1 MESDILGKATDIK
14 DWLVNLR
21 RDFHRHPEQSFKE
34 YRTSKIIAQNL
45 INMGIKVDHIGET
58 GIVGI
63 LEGNSKGNV
72 IALRADIDA
81 LSVTEKTGLPFSSE
95 NIGYMH
101 ACGHDFHTSMLLGAA
116 KLLSERKNELK
127 GTVKFLFQP
136 AEELAEGAKQMVQG
150 GALENPD
157 VDYIFGMHVWSD
169 IPVNK
174 VSLQEGPIMASAD
187 TWKLKVLGK
196 SCHGSSS
203 WEGVDSLV
211 CSSAIVQGIQT
222 IISRINDVRSP
233 VVINIGTIRG
243 GERFNITPGTTE
255 MEGMNRTFNVN
266 IRNKIPKWMERIIK
280 NTCSAYGCDYKFDYN
295 FKCSVTDNE
304 PKYTRS
310 AIESIKKFMGE
321 DGIINIDRIM
331 GSEDFSE
338 YLGKIP
344 GSLMLLG
351 GRNEE
356 KGCNHSHH
364 SNYFNVDEDA
374 LPIGTAAYTQVAID
388 FLS

>member
-1 MESDILGKATDIK
+1 M
-14 DWLVNLR
+14 
-21 RDFHRHPEQSFKE
+21 
-34 YRTSKIIAQNL
+34 
-45 INMGIKVDHIGET
+45 
-58 GIVGI
+58 
-63 LEGNSKGNV
+63 
-72 IALRADIDA
+72 
-81 LSVTEKTGLPFSSE
+81 
-95 NIGYMH
+95 
-101 ACGHDFHTSMLLGAA
+101 
-116 KLLSERKNELK
+116 
-127 GTVKFLFQP
+127 
-136 AEELAEGAKQMVQG
+136 
-150 GALENPD
+150 
-157 VDYIFGMHVWSD
+157 
-169 IPVNK
+169 
-174 VSLQEGPIMASAD
+174 
-187 TWKLKVLGK
+187 LGK